1 MPDFSPILQ
10 YMLDNNNS
18 EHMDKATQT
27 DFSES
32 SSSTKQLTTSDKA
45 GIPKLKVAHG
55 NMETSSSSP
64 PDSISAMSITGSP
77 PPTSPSSPTLDIID
91 ADPEMEEE
99 TQSDMSL
106 VMEEEEKEEGKK
118 EPKKKSERD
127 HQLIGLMNKEKQQ
140 QQQQQQMP
148 EELQQSE
155 LLHKS
160 DGDGDWRQM
169 ILDMVMD
176 ASTWL
181 KLPEQ
186 GFFRIF
192 LVGNF

>member
-27 DFSES
+27 DFSEF
-32 SSSTKQLTTSDKA
+32 SSTKQLTTPDKA
-45 GIPKLKVAHG
+45 GIPKLKVARSTE
-55 NMETSSSSP
+55 METSSSSP
-64 PDSISAMSITGSP
+64 PNSISAMSITGSP
-77 PPTSPSSPTLDIID
+77 PPTSPSSPTLDIVD
-91 ADPEMEEE
+91 ADPEMEE

-127 HQLIGLMNKEKQQ
+127 HQLIGLMNKEK
-140 QQQQQQMP
+140 QQQQQMP

>member
-1 MPDFSPILQ
+1 
-10 YMLDNNNS
+10 
-18 EHMDKATQT
+18 MDKATQT

-106 VMEEEEKEEGKK
+106 VMEEEEKEEEKGKK

-127 HQLIGLMNKEKQQ
+127 HQLIGLMNKEK

-186 GFFRIF
+186 GFFSYIFGWKF
-192 LVGNF
+192 LVVFF

>member
-1 MPDFSPILQ
+1 
-10 YMLDNNNS
+10 
-18 EHMDKATQT
+18 
-27 DFSES
+27 
-32 SSSTKQLTTSDKA
+32 
-45 GIPKLKVAHG
+45 
-55 NMETSSSSP
+55 
-64 PDSISAMSITGSP
+64 
-77 PPTSPSSPTLDIID
+77 
-91 ADPEMEEE
+91 MEEE

-127 HQLIGLMNKEKQQ
+127 HQLIGLMNKEK
-140 QQQQQQMP
+140 QQQQQMP